1 MAFSVGYTLG
11 SWVGA
16 FVLIAIIAAITER
29 LAFRTMD
36 PLRRAQFT
44 VGTAFLLA
52 AVIAGFGNAD
62 GGPFAWQAGLDYVPG
77 AIVTFVWYYN
87 RYKKAW
93 SPDSE

>member
-1 MAFSVGYTLG
+1 MGFSLGYMLG
-11 SWVGA
+11 TWVGA

-29 LAFRTMD
+29 LAFRAME

-62 GGPFAWQAGLDYVPG
+62 GGPFAWQAGLNYVPG
-77 AIVTFVWYYN
+77 AIATFLWYYN

-93 SPDSE
+93 SADDE